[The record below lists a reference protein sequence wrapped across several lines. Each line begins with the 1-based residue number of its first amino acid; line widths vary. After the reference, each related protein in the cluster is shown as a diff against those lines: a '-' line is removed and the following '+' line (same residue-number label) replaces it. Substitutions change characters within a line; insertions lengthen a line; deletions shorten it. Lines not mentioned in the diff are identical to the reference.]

1 MLSLL
6 SMKLISFFVIRSGR
20 KVRMVVVV
28 VVVVVF
34 VAAFVTVIVVV
45 NYCVIVYMVSDLC

>member
-1 MLSLL
+1 
-6 SMKLISFFVIRSGR
+6 MKLISFFVIRSGR
-20 KVRMVVVV
+20 KVRM

>member
-1 MLSLL
+1 
-6 SMKLISFFVIRSGR
+6 MKLISFFVIRSGR

-28 VVVVVF
+28 VVVF
-34 VAAFVTVIVVV
+34 VAAFVTVIVVVV

>member
-1 MLSLL
+1 
-6 SMKLISFFVIRSGR
+6 MKLISFFVIRSGR

-28 VVVVVF
+28 VF
-34 VAAFVTVIVVV
+34 VAAFVTVIVVVV